1 MQLSR
6 HAQMRLAQRAIPP
19 VAIDWLLQ
27 FGQAQ
32 RAGDGTRYAFDKK
45 GRRRLESYLGSIGLK
60 SPEKVLDAY
69 LVVSDEEIVI
79 TAGYRTR
86 RFGNS

>member
-1 MQLSR
+1 MELSH
-6 HAQMRLAQRAIPP
+6 HARVRLEQRAIPP

-32 RAGDGTRYAFDKK
+32 RAGDATRYAFDKK
-45 GRRRLESYLGSIGLK
+45 GRRRLASYLGSIGLK

-69 LVVSDEEIVI
+69 LVVSDDATVI
-79 TAGYRTR
+79 TAGYRIR
-86 RFGNS
+86 RFGNP